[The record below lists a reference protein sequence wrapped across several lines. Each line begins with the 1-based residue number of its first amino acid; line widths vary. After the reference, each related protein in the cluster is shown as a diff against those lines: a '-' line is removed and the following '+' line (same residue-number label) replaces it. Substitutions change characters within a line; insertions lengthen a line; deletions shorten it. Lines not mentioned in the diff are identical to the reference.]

1 MLKRKITEQLIDW
14 KINPDRNVLFLKGPR
29 GVGKTTAVENFA
41 KEHYDYFIHINFEKY
56 PLYKSI
62 FSGWLREKL

>member
-41 KEHYDYFIHINFEKY
+41 KEHYDY
-56 PLYKSI
+56 LSI
-62 FSGWLREKL
+62 KL